1 MSSGEVLCQTVE
13 LPPLSSEVASML
25 IVFKMDKNRKSD
37 LEKMKD
43 TRKELAGL
51 YDEYQ
56 HKANE
61 STGGRDVK
69 ETGTKRIMRSS
80 PSTLDLASKSV
91 QPQVHFIQTKY
102 TRVCRK
108 LNMTRRQVCGEC
120 SIEVSV
126 LMLMF
131 DNLMKEDFGA
141 KLNMSKYKTHLAE
154 QLKSPKITR
163 LIFKREALKAKLS
176 EDGRWGRVKPTSLSI
191 LRKILKA
198 ACERASIEDMLV
210 QADAE
215 FENALFSYTFGDTK
229 DRLHAAVIALAGIP
243 TAQPTANPH
252 TSVILRKST
261 KPDYGPF
268 NDLLRL
274 YVVRFE
280 ARTEKAISILKS
292 ALLSI
297 VFDMITPNDTILS
310 KSSRGLLKKAE
321 MLRQMSPR
329 DLKMPEWFS
338 DPDDFDLPLASLR
351 EKDEQLDALAR
362 ECCSL
367 CFLTSP
373 IDIARSVLRLSYKIG
388 NRRKESAGM
397 LDFDELIICMIG
409 IVALDPPPNAYGIS
423 EWLQKYITSAVSPQL
438 SQAANLFM
446 ASVEFIRD
454 FDPNSL

>member
-43 TRKELAGL
+43 TRKELANL

-154 QLKSPKITR
+154 QLKSKISNAEIGVLSDTQSIPELAKR
-163 LIFKREALKAKLS
+163 MASAKVYVSGHTQSKLFAIFLPAGAKFV
-176 EDGRWGRVKPTSLSI
+176 E
-191 LRKILKA
+191 
-198 ACERASIEDMLV
+198 LV
-210 QADAE
+210 SDTHNCATFGKHLADAIGVTHISASFSECECRSPDFRLKQVSSHINPKE
-215 FENALFSYTFGDTK
+215 FAELTN
-229 DRLHAAVIALAGIP
+229 
-243 TAQPTANPH
+243 
-252 TSVILRKST
+252 
-261 KPDYGPF
+261 
-268 NDLLRL
+268 LLQR
-274 YVVRFE
+274 
-280 ARTEKAISILKS
+280 AI
-292 ALLSI
+292 
-297 VFDMITPNDTILS
+297 
-310 KSSRGLLKKAE
+310 
-321 MLRQMSPR
+321 
-329 DLKMPEWFS
+329 
-338 DPDDFDLPLASLR
+338 
-351 EKDEQLDALAR
+351 
-362 ECCSL
+362 
-367 CFLTSP
+367 
-373 IDIARSVLRLSYKIG
+373 
-388 NRRKESAGM
+388 
-397 LDFDELIICMIG
+397 
-409 IVALDPPPNAYGIS
+409 
-423 EWLQKYITSAVSPQL
+423 
-438 SQAANLFM
+438 
-446 ASVEFIRD
+446 
-454 FDPNSL
+454 